1 MKILVINSGSSSIK
15 FRLVDSVT
23 GENLAGGLLERIGLP
38 EGSAEYRLGVSDK
51 LVRELPI
58 PNHSTG
64 LSLLLGMLTDP
75 ASGALKSLDEI
86 GAVGHRVVHGGE
98 RFTHSVLIGQEVIA
112 ELEECSVMAPLHN
125 PPNLLGIRAAM
136 DLLPGVPNV
145 AVFDTAFHQTM
156 PPVAYIYP
164 LPYEIY
170 EQRRIRRYG
179 FHGTSHQYVSMRA
192 AAMMGRPAEDL
203 CTVVCHLG
211 NGSSITAVKNGRSID
226 TSLGYGTM
234 CGVMM
239 GTRSGDVDPA
249 ILLELIESGAMS
261 ASEVKDMVYKKSG
274 LVGISGVSSDMR
286 DVEAA
291 AEAGNQRA
299 RLSLEL
305 FADKVRKYIGAYA
318 VTMGRLDAVA
328 FTAGIGENGPE
339 MRELI
344 CSGLEV
350 LGARLD
356 PEANKVRGQER
367 IVSTPDSAVSIL
379 VVPTNEELMIARETE
394 RVLGPATM

>member
-15 FRLVDSVT
+15 FRLVDSAT
-23 GENLAGGLLERIGLP
+23 GEGLAGGLLERVGLP
-38 EGSAEYRLGVSDK
+38 QGRMEYRLGGGDK
-51 LVRELPI
+51 RVTELPI
-58 PNHSTG
+58 PSHATG
-64 LSLLLGMLTDP
+64 LSLLLDMLQHP
-75 ASGALKSLDEI
+75 QYGAVKTLEEI

-98 RFTHSVLIGQEVIA
+98 RFTDSVRIGAEVIK
-112 ELEECSVMAPLHN
+112 ELEECSDMAPLHN

-145 AVFDTAFHQTM
+145 AVFDTAFHQTI

-170 EQRRIRRYG
+170 EKHRMRRYG
-179 FHGTSHQYVSMRA
+179 FHGTSHQYVSMQTA
-192 AAMMGRPAEDL
+192 KILGRPIEDL
-203 CTVVCHLG
+203 CMIVCHLG
-211 NGSSITAVKNGRSID
+211 NGSSLTAVKGGKSID

-239 GTRSGDVDPA
+239 GTRCGDVDPA
-249 ILLELIESGAMS
+249 VLLDLIESGLMTPAQ
-261 ASEVKDMVYKKSG
+261 VKDMVYKKSG
-274 LVGISGVSSDMR
+274 LLGISGVSSDMR

-291 AEAGNQRA
+291 ADAGNERA
-299 RLSLEL
+299 RLSLDL

-318 VTMGRLDAVA
+318 VTMGRLDAIA

-339 MRELI
+339 IRESI
-344 CSGLEV
+344 CTGLEV
-350 LGARLD
+350 IGARLD

-367 IVSTPDSAVSIL
+367 VISTAGSAVKIL
-379 VVPTNEELMIARETE
+379 VVPTNEELMIAKETE
-394 RVLGPATM
+394 RVLR